1 MPNSGPHGVILSV
14 CRSDVSSAQ
23 AAGFHCTDNFI
34 VLSDCLG
41 STSRVAA
48 RAVRTHSGALRCNS
62 YGLGQA
68 DFVAGADVMH
78 TLWCGGPAA
87 GA

>member
-1 MPNSGPHGVILSV
+1 M

-23 AAGFHCTDNFI
+23 AAGSHCIDNFI

-41 STSRVAA
+41 SMSNIAA
-48 RAVRTHSGALRCNS
+48 RAVKTHSGASRCCS
-62 YGLGQA
+62 CGLGKA
-68 DFVAGADVMH
+68 DFVAGADIMH
-78 TLWCGGPAA
+78 TLRCGGPAA